1 LAIIKAPNKQYS
13 GVSAS
18 LSFVNG
24 QAETDDRWL
33 IGWFKNRGYEV
44 IDDQEKKRTKKRT
57 EQDQENAEK
66 DE

>member
-1 LAIIKAPNKQYS
+1 MAIIKAPNKQYS